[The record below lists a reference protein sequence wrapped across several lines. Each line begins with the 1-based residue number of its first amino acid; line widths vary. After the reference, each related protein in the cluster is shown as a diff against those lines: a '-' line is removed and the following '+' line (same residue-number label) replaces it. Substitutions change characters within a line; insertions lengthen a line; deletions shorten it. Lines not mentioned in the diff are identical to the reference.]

1 MEYLILEEKYKNL
14 LNKSNHEK
22 AVLKKESQA
31 LRKKLQNL
39 EGAYIEKEKEVAEIL
54 GEKENLEDR
63 LSKMGKENESLEEE
77 IIKLNEK
84 IVDLTDLSKTYRQMI
99 KSRNKEL
106 QHSHF
111 LVAENMHLRNTL
123 ELAHSEKM
131 EIESELGK
139 KKNIIQLIK
148 NKYKNN
154 IGRLLEKFN
163 EKDRHFYEFQTSVVK
178 ELHNLKLAIRREQQN
193 TFYDDSIRDDTI
205 LNISHHLD
213 VLNSAN
219 SKLLE
224 CKEIND
230 QNYDAIIKKRK
241 TFLLYGYAHYSNRCF
256 THLDKLASL
265 NNDFIQIREDEKLPL
280 YKLNVSRN
288 NFLVRKFHIK
298 SVPTIQLRHKN
309 KLIDELIGNELNEQ
323 TNVDRLLRRCGTY
336 FNSIREVDNMVDFLA
351 REEEL
356 PTSGYNELFERE
368 EFLHGICPSI
378 GTTHGE
384 DHINMIPHQKDK
396 NNFEIEMKEK
406 LFPKDTLNGLLLK
419 YQCTTYVLFKK
430 LELLLNGEKK
440 NTPLIKLLLNEIIA
454 NHSSYLDINERYSK
468 LMAKAFLLLF
478 DEEKLAIEKLLDL
491 KKDLEAADTDSSIHA
506 HLIQS
511 IHFNEPII
519 TFDDFK
525 NIHLRCL
532 NKVDEFLSN
541 ETEEE
546 GPSGIMVT
554 SGEIPY
560 SGEKAEIQNG
570 IFKKCTKNSATTRY
584 LSRVCRILAVKYL
597 QKEQYDDAFHHALQS
612 YTLTFPLNNVDT
624 SKSKVLIENLILY
637 LGAYN
642 PSVIKFLSDLQLLFT
657 DKIFK
662 VVRFPHTRA
671 IKGGRPMMK
680 RGKSGKWLWLS
691 QDWKPRWLKK
701 KAKLILEEEWRC
713 VPDKNVPF
721 WN

>member
-1 MEYLILEEKYKNL
+1 MRAAL
-14 LNKSNHEK
+14 LPPCLSAGKTNSRHHK
-22 AVLKKESQA
+22 APFIP
-31 LRKKLQNL
+31 LRKCQ
-39 EGAYIEKEKEVAEIL
+39 
-54 GEKENLEDR
+54 
-63 LSKMGKENESLEEE
+63 
-77 IIKLNEK
+77 
-84 IVDLTDLSKTYRQMI
+84 
-99 KSRNKEL
+99 
-106 QHSHF
+106 F
-111 LVAENMHLRNTL
+111 
-123 ELAHSEKM
+123 
-131 EIESELGK
+131 
-139 KKNIIQLIK
+139 
-148 NKYKNN
+148 
-154 IGRLLEKFN
+154 
-163 EKDRHFYEFQTSVVK
+163 
-178 ELHNLKLAIRREQQN
+178 
-193 TFYDDSIRDDTI
+193 TI
-205 LNISHHLD
+205 SSAM
-213 VLNSAN
+213 LNSTD

-230 QNYDAIIKKRK
+230 QNYDNVIKKRK

-256 THLDKLASL
+256 NHFDKLATLSK
-265 NNDFIQIREDEKLPL
+265 DFVQIKKVEKLPL
-280 YKLNVSRN
+280 YKLNVSMN

-298 SVPTIQLRHKN
+298 SIPTIQLRHKN
-309 KLIDELIGNELNEQ
+309 KLVDELIGKELNEE
-323 TNVDRLLRRCGTY
+323 TNVNRLLRRCGTY

-356 PTSGYNELFERE
+356 PNSGYDDFFERE
-368 EFLHGICPSI
+368 AFLHGMCSPIE
-378 GTTHGE
+378 TANHGE
-384 DHINMIPHQKDK
+384 APMDSTPSPNDK
-396 NNFEIEMKEK
+396 NSFVTEMKEK
-406 LFPKDTLNGLLLK
+406 LFPKDTLTDLLLK

-430 LELLLNGEKK
+430 LDLLLNGEKK
-440 NTPLIKLLLNEIIA
+440 NHHQIKLVLNEIIA

-478 DEEKLAIEKLLDL
+478 DEEKLSIENLLDL
-491 KKDLEAADTDSSIHA
+491 KKGLEEAGEEKSSIHA
-506 HLIQS
+506 HAMES

-525 NIHLRCL
+525 NIHLRRI
-532 NKVDEFLSN
+532 NGVEEFLSN
-541 ETEEE
+541 EWEEE
-546 GPSGIMVT
+546 APSKAISSAEILR
-554 SGEIPY
+554 SGENPEELRNGKLKKA
-560 SGEKAEIQNG
+560 SKSNEK
-570 IFKKCTKNSATTRY
+570 TRY
-584 LSRVCRILAVKYL
+584 LSRVCRILAIKYM
-597 QKEQYDDAFHHALQS
+597 QKEQYDDAFHHALES
-612 YTLTFPLNNVDT
+612 YTLTFPLNDVDT